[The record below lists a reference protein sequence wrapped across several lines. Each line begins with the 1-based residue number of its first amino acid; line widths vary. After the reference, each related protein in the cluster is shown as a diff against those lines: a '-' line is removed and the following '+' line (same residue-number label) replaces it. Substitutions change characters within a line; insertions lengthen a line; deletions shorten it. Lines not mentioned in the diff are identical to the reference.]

1 MTDQRVL
8 DYRIGG
14 PLDPRNK
21 QYRVVAAPDDLMQR
35 SRYWVPG
42 PVLDQGR
49 EGACVGFGCT
59 AEYAASPVRG
69 PLLRDIA
76 GVTQKTPTEVG
87 NNLAQG
93 IYRRAQQ
100 IDEWQGEN
108 YSGTSVLAGMK
119 VGQERG
125 WWSGYRWALNM
136 AELRAAIEEGPV
148 VIGIEW
154 RSGMYRAPGG
164 ILAVSGEVVG
174 GHCILITGYT
184 PRHRKLKVPAYRLR
198 NSWSEDWG
206 INGSAWIA
214 ADDLDRILFQAGG
227 EAAVPVGR
235 AV

>member
-1 MTDQRVL
+1 MTEHRTL

-21 QYRVVAAPDDLMQR
+21 NYRIGAAPDDLLQR

-59 AEYAASPVRG
+59 AEALASPVRV
-69 PLLRDIA
+69 RFYA
-76 GVTQKTPTEVG
+76 KEVASD
-87 NNLAQG
+87 LAPADPNQVAREA
-93 IYRRAQQ
+93 YRRAQQ
-100 IDEWQGEN
+100 IDEWEGEQ

-119 VGQERG
+119 VGRERG

-136 AELRAAIEEGPV
+136 GELRAALEEGPV
-148 VIGIEW
+148 VIGVEW

-164 ILAVSGEVVG
+164 ILSVSGGVVG

-184 PRHRKLKVPAYRLR
+184 PRHRTTKGSAYRLR

-206 INGSAWIA
+206 VNGSAYIS
-214 ADDLDRILFQAGG
+214 ADDLDGILFQAGG
-227 EAAVPVGR
+227 EASVPVGR
-235 AV
+235 AA